1 MRSVN
6 NIVKFVREAMPI
18 QEEDKA
24 SENSGAKV
32 RPLLKPSLT
41 SGWDL
46 LLLNRDNGLTLKH
59 RNPMILVVFKCQ
71 NSSLDYFDTVK
82 KFIEKLM
89 EQYIMTML
97 LTNARKGDP
106 TIQDI
111 GQMR

>member
-1 MRSVN
+1 MRIKN
-6 NIVKFVREAMPI
+6 DIDKFVREVMPI
-18 QEEDKA
+18 QEEEKA
-24 SENSGAKV
+24 PEKPAAKA
-32 RPLLKPSLT
+32 RPLLKPSST

-59 RNPMILVVFKCQ
+59 RNPMILIVFKCQ

-89 EQYIMTML
+89 EQSIMTKLMM
-97 LTNARKGDP
+97 NARKGDP
-106 TIQDI
+106 TVQDI